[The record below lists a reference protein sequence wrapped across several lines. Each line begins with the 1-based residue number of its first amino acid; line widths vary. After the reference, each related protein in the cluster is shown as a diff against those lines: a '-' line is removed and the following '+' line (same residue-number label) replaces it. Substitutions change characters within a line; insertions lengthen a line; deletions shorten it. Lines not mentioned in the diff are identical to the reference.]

1 MSPLTHTARTDPITH
16 KYPEFSGLPTVSIM
30 RQYNERWET
39 GMIIQTDTG
48 QGAKFKQNWPTIP
61 SWTLER
67 AAKMSQSDCQSINRN
82 LHGYATSGGERLAP
96 HGVRG
101 RGWYN
106 PRDTA
111 HRNPITGEG
120 MKPEDYLDTFSL
132 PRDYRVRVERT
143 NESIQQHEKNKAR
156 SRASG
161 QEPTKGSKEKAVN
174 LERPEVKKVIRPKK
188 ASVPSETVN
197 HELEN
202 TGQRN
207 SVDIN
212 VAATKDELDDEK
224 DEMKTN
230 GSPKKV
236 NGEIET
242 METEDVKSEKP
253 HSENGLTEE
262 KVLDVQDTVAPVAE
276 DENKDDTK
284 ESVE

>member
-1 MSPLTHTARTDPITH
+1 
-16 KYPEFSGLPTVSIM
+16 
-30 RQYNERWET
+30 
-39 GMIIQTDTG
+39 
-48 QGAKFKQNWPTIP
+48 
-61 SWTLER
+61 
-67 AAKMSQSDCQSINRN
+67 MSQSDCQSINRN